1 MTNEGYRFTIGVNVY
16 QGSGPPMSNPIT
28 EARALETEGRLA
40 EAVQAYDDILNTTD
54 EPLTHALA
62 NFRLGSIYRGWRE
75 LFTAQRFYAQAHQL
89 DPSNTDIRDAV
100 AELNLYF
107 SENRESVA
115 DEMSRKNS
123 DQIVS
128 LFRIATGIKLLTMD
142 KPVQA
147 YPLLKSR
154 TKIFPNAAMAKHLL
168 TDIQITEDERNS
180 AINFLLER
188 DWLANT
194 GALLYTITEKG
205 LYNFYIELAQ
215 LHVANAAWTEAVM
228 CYAQAS
234 WLCPEQQV
242 PRYHLV
248 ICYAEAE
255 TWDKAVEIAA
265 NLPAEV
271 PESIG
276 AVAYHTA
283 VARSYHHIYETTAD
297 DDAKHRVIAACETV
311 LRLDKK
317 AKAISKLLDVY
328 QPKKSWWR
336 R

>member
-1 MTNEGYRFTIGVNVY
+1 
-16 QGSGPPMSNPIT
+16 MSNLIT
-28 EARALETEGRLA
+28 QARALETEGRLA

-54 EPLTHALA
+54 ETLTHALA
-62 NFRLGSIYRGWRE
+62 NFRLGSIYHDWRE

-194 GALLYTITEKG
+194 GASLYTITEKG

-234 WLCPEQQV
+234 WLHPEQQV
-242 PRYHLV
+242 PRYWLV
-248 ICYAEAE
+248 VCYAEAE
-255 TWDKAVEIAA
+255 TWDRAVGIAA
-265 NLPAEV
+265 DLPAEV
-271 PESIG
+271 PEG
-276 AVAYHTA
+276 VDAVAYHTA
-283 VARSYHHIYETTAD
+283 VAQSYHGVYETTGD
-297 DDAKHRVIAACETV
+297 EHAKQRVVEACETV
-311 LRLDKK
+311 LRLDKR
-317 AKAISKLLDVY
+317 AKAISKLLTLY
-328 QPKKSWWR
+328 QPKKAWWR

>member
-1 MTNEGYRFTIGVNVY
+1 
-16 QGSGPPMSNPIT
+16 MSNLIT
-28 EARALETEGRLA
+28 EARALESEGRLA
-40 EAVQAYDDILNTTD
+40 EAIQAYDDILNTTD

-62 NFRLGSIYRGWRE
+62 NFRLGTIYHGWRE
-75 LFTAQRFYAQAHQL
+75 LFTAQRFFAQAHQL

-100 AELNLYF
+100 AELNLHF

-142 KPVQA
+142 KPVEA
-147 YPLLKSR
+147 YPLLQSR
-154 TKIFPNAAMAKHLL
+154 TKIFLNAAMAKHLL

-215 LHVANAAWTEAVM
+215 LHIANAAWTEAVM
-228 CYAQAS
+228 CYEQAL
-234 WLCPEQQV
+234 WLYPEQKA
-242 PRYHLV
+242 PRYWLV
-248 ICYAEAE
+248 ICHAEVE
-255 TWDKAVEIAA
+255 VWDKAVEIAA
-265 NLPAEV
+265 DLPAEV
-271 PESIG
+271 PEG
-276 AVAYHTA
+276 VDAVAYHTA
-283 VARSYHHIYETTAD
+283 VAQSYHHVYQVTEDEET
-297 DDAKHRVIAACETV
+297 KQKVVEACESV

-317 AKAISKLLDVY
+317 AKVISRLLASY
-328 QPKKSWWR
+328 QGKKAWWR

>member
-1 MTNEGYRFTIGVNVY
+1 
-16 QGSGPPMSNPIT
+16 MSNLIT
-28 EARALETEGRLA
+28 DARALETEGRLA
-40 EAVQAYDDILNTTD
+40 EAIQVYDDILNTTG
-54 EPLTHALA
+54 EASIHALA
-62 NFRLGSIYRGWRE
+62 YFRLGTIYRGWRE
-75 LFTAQRFYAQAHQL
+75 LFTAQRFLAQAHQL
-89 DPSNTDIRDAV
+89 DPSNTDIRDGV

-147 YPLLKSR
+147 YPLLRSR
-154 TKIFPNAAMAKHLL
+154 TKVFPNAAMAKHLL

-188 DWLANT
+188 DWLTNT
-194 GALLYTITEKG
+194 GASLYTITEKG
-205 LYNFYIELAQ
+205 LYNFYVELAE

-228 CYAQAS
+228 CYEQAS
-234 WLCPEQQV
+234 WLYPEQQA
-242 PRYHLV
+242 PRYRLV
-248 ICYAEAE
+248 ICHTEIEA
-255 TWDKAVEIAA
+255 WGKAVEMAA
-265 NLPAEV
+265 DLPVEV
-271 PESIG
+271 PEG
-276 AVAYHTA
+276 VDAVAYHTA
-283 VARSYHHIYETTAD
+283 VAQSYHHIYEITEDEET
-297 DDAKHRVIAACETV
+297 KQKVIEACEVV

-317 AKAISKLLDVY
+317 VKAISKLLASY
-328 QPKKSWWR
+328 QLKKSWWR

>member
-1 MTNEGYRFTIGVNVY
+1 
-16 QGSGPPMSNPIT
+16 MSNPIT
-28 EARALETEGRLA
+28 EAQALETEGRLA
-40 EAVQAYDDILNTTD
+40 EAVQAYDEILNTTD

-62 NFRLGSIYRGWRE
+62 YFRLGAIYRGWRE
-75 LFTAQRFYAQAHQL
+75 LFTAQRFLAQAHQL
-89 DPSNTDIRDAV
+89 DPSHTDIRDAV
-100 AELNLYF
+100 SELNLYF

-147 YPLLKSR
+147 YPLLRSR

-188 DWLANT
+188 DWLVNT
-194 GALLYTITEKG
+194 GASLYTITEKG
-205 LYNFYIELAQ
+205 LYNFYIQLAQ
-215 LHVANAAWTEAVM
+215 LHVANAAWMEAVM
-228 CYAQAS
+228 CYEQAS
-234 WLCPEQQV
+234 WLDPAQWV
-242 PRYHLV
+242 PRYRLV

-255 TWDKAVEIAA
+255 GWEKAVEIAA
-265 NLPAEV
+265 DLPIEV
-271 PESIG
+271 PEGID
-276 AVAYHTA
+276 AVSYHTA
-283 VARSYHHIYETTAD
+283 VARSYHHIYETTED
-297 DDAKHRVIAACETV
+297 DHAKRRVIEACETV
-311 LRLDKK
+311 LRFDKK
-317 AKAISKLLDVY
+317 AKAISKLLTSY
-328 QPKKSWWR
+328 QPKKGWWR

>member
-1 MTNEGYRFTIGVNVY
+1 
-16 QGSGPPMSNPIT
+16 MSNPIT
-28 EARALETEGRLA
+28 EAQALETEGRLA
-40 EAVQAYDDILNTTD
+40 EAIQVYDDILNTTD
-54 EPLTHALA
+54 ETSTHALA

-89 DPSNTDIRDAV
+89 DPSNTDIRDTV

-194 GALLYTITEKG
+194 GVLLYTITEKG
-205 LYNFYIELAQ
+205 LYNFYVELAQ
-215 LHVANAAWTEAVM
+215 LHVANTAWTEAVM

-234 WLCPEQQV
+234 WLCPEEQV

-248 ICYAEAE
+248 ICCAEVE

-271 PESIG
+271 PDSVD

-283 VARSYHHIYETTAD
+283 VAQSYHHIYETTG
-297 DDAKHRVIAACETV
+297 DAHAKQRVIEACETV

-317 AKAISKLLDVY
+317 AKAISKLLTLY
-328 QPKKSWWR
+328 HPKKTWWR

>member
-1 MTNEGYRFTIGVNVY
+1 
-16 QGSGPPMSNPIT
+16 MSNPIT
-28 EARALETEGRLA
+28 DVQALEAEGKLA

-54 EPLTHALA
+54 GTSTLALV
-62 NFRLGSIYRGWRE
+62 NFRLGAIYQEWRE
-75 LFTAQRFYAQAHQL
+75 LFTAQRFFAQAHQL
-89 DPSNTDIRDAV
+89 DPSNADIRDAI
-100 AELNLYF
+100 AELNQHF
-107 SENRESVA
+107 SENREAVA

-128 LFRIATGIKLLTMD
+128 LFRIATGIKLLTME

-188 DWLANT
+188 DWLVNT
-194 GALLYTITEKG
+194 GASLYTITEKG

-215 LHVANAAWTEAVM
+215 LHVANAAWAEAVM
-228 CYAQAS
+228 CYEQAY
-234 WLCPEQQV
+234 WLDPEQKHL
-242 PRYHLV
+242 RYRIV
-248 ICYAEAE
+248 ICHAEVAAWDAAAE
-255 TWDKAVEIAA
+255 IIEQLTS
-265 NLPAEV
+265 EV
-271 PESIG
+271 PEGVDAI
-276 AVAYHTA
+276 AYQTA
-283 VARSYHHIYETTAD
+283 VARSYHHVYQATQDEGT
-297 DDAKHRVIAACETV
+297 KQKVVEACEAV

-317 AKAISKLLDVY
+317 AKEISRLLTSY
-328 QPKKSWWR
+328 QGKKAWWR